1 MLLLG
6 NAAHVGGR
14 GVVARGD
21 AIVVLLLS
29 SGSGGGGGLRLGV
42 LLRSMVG
49 MGLMVGLRPVGRRV
63 LILVRKDV
71 LAQHVVLSGG
81 AKEGG
86 WLSRRGWAARRCAS
100 SVGERWRPSAAS
112 EDAQ

>member
-86 WLSRRGWAARRCAS
+86 WLSRAG
-100 SVGERWRPSAAS
+100 VGS
-112 EDAQ
+112 EALCVVGR